1 MNNMKKEK
9 IRNLKNKYI
18 FLRNYL
24 LEYKNYLMNLE
35 EQELE
40 KQNTDVPVKTLT
52 LTKNYYGKSLRVG

>member
-1 MNNMKKEK
+1 MNNTKKEK

-24 LEYKNYLMNLE
+24 LEYKNYLINLE

-40 KQNTDVPVKTLT
+40 KQNTDVPVKILT
-52 LTKNYYGKSLRVG
+52 LTK

>member
-1 MNNMKKEK
+1 MKKEK
-9 IRNLKNKYI
+9 IRNIKNKYI

-52 LTKNYYGKSLRVG
+52 LTKNYYEKSLRVG

>member
-1 MNNMKKEK
+1 
-9 IRNLKNKYI
+9 
-18 FLRNYL
+18 
-24 LEYKNYLMNLE
+24 MNLE

>member
-1 MNNMKKEK
+1 MKKEK

-35 EQELE
+35 EQELG

-52 LTKNYYGKSLRVG
+52 LTKNYHGKSLRVG

>member
-1 MNNMKKEK
+1 MKKEK

-52 LTKNYYGKSLRVG
+52 LTKNYYEKSLRVG

>member
-1 MNNMKKEK
+1 MKKEK
-9 IRNLKNKYI
+9 IINLKNKYI

-52 LTKNYYGKSLRVG
+52 LTKNYYEKSLRVG

>member
-1 MNNMKKEK
+1 MKKEK

-35 EQELE
+35 EQDLE

-52 LTKNYYGKSLRVG
+52 LTKNYYEKSLRVG